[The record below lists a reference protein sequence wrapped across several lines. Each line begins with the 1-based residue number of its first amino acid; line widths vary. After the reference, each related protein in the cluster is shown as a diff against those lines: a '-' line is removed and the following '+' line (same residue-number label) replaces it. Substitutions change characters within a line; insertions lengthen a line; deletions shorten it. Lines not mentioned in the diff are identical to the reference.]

1 MIRWPLL
8 CALVLSACG
17 DDGPQPASVM
27 WNPAGG
33 ELGAFPDDALTRDDP
48 TSRTGLR
55 VAFDAS
61 KIPSLAKLPQNF
73 QDVLRMLNTL
83 DGFGL
88 TGGVIV
94 RFDQALDPAT
104 VPSGETTA
112 DLTQPLVLAVE
123 TPDGPKAIPYESKL
137 VDDNKT
143 IILNPMVPLP
153 ARAHAFVAVTTRI
166 KGADGRAVIP
176 APNMAA
182 AIAGHGSDAATTRVA
197 PRIAADAQSPVTHGA
212 IHAPS
217 DLAAVIVWTTQS
229 VHEDSLAIAA
239 DIAQR
244 DIHAAPGTSCTAE
257 MLWTRCEGSFS
268 AIDYRGMGGIM
279 PDITNRPDTS
289 HSYTLPFT
297 AWLPLQRPGPYGG
310 TSLPTMIFGHGLGGT
325 RQQAERLATFA
336 APRGIATIAIDA
348 PMHGQHPTANAS
360 STSTLTRV
368 LDFFAISAQQLTFAP
383 LVMREHFREASYDKL
398 QLVRMLEQGV
408 DLDGDGSVDLDPHRL
423 MYLGVSLGGI
433 MGPELL
439 ALAPDIK
446 LAVLVVPG
454 GKVSSIIQDGQMF
467 SVIIDLMKPRG
478 TTDGDVARFFP
489 ILQTLIDR
497 GDSASWA
504 PALLGTPP
512 AGFPGAAPHVLMG
525 MVIDDD
531 TVPNTSN
538 RTLARALGI
547 PQVPPVLQPIGVVP
561 VTGTAPIS
569 ANLPDGRTAGVLQF
583 DHIVQNGMSV
593 PATHSNIGDSDV
605 GVEAWMDFIDGYLKT
620 GTPVIVDPY
629 AKLGE

>member
-8 CALVLSACG
+8 CALLLSACG
-17 DDGPQPASVM
+17 DDGPPPASVI
-27 WNPAGG
+27 WSPAGG

-48 TSRTGLR
+48 SSRTGLR
-55 VAFDAS
+55 VAFDAQ
-61 KIPSLAKLPQNF
+61 KIPSLAKLPENF
-73 QDVLRMLNTL
+73 QTVLRMLNTL

-88 TGGVIV
+88 SAGIIV
-94 RFDQALDPAT
+94 RFDRALDPT
-104 VPSGETTA
+104 TIPSGDGTA
-112 DLTQPLVLAVE
+112 DLSLPLVLAVDTAE
-123 TPDGPKAIPYESKL
+123 GPKAWPYESKL
-137 VDDNKT
+137 VDDGKT

-153 ARAHAFVAVTTRI
+153 ARSHAFVAVTTRI
-166 KGADGRAVIP
+166 KGADGRPVIP
-176 APNMAA
+176 SANMAA
-182 AIAGHGSDAATTRVA
+182 AIAGHGTDASTSRVA
-197 PRIAADAQSPVTHGA
+197 QRISATAQSLVTHGA
-212 IHAPS
+212 VHSPS
-217 DLAAVIVWTTQS
+217 ELAALIVWTTQS

-244 DIHAAPGTSCTAE
+244 DVRPLSGTTCTPE
-257 MLWTRCEGSFS
+257 TQWVRCEGSFT
-268 AIDYRGMGGIM
+268 AIDYRGTDGTM
-279 PDITNRPDTS
+279 PDITSHPDTS
-289 HSYTLPFT
+289 HNYVLPFT
-297 AWLPLQRPGPYGG
+297 VWLPLDRPGPYGG

-336 APRGIATIAIDA
+336 APRGIATIAVDA
-348 PMHGQHPTANAS
+348 PMHGQHPTANAN
-360 STSTLTRV
+360 STATLTRV
-368 LDFFAISAQQLTFAP
+368 LDFFAISAQQLTFQP

-398 QLVRMLEQGV
+398 QLVRMLSLGV
-408 DLDGDGSVDLDPHRL
+408 DLDGDGTVDLDPHRL

-439 ALAPDIK
+439 ALAPDVH
-446 LAVLVVPG
+446 LGVLVVPG

-467 SVIIDLMKPRG
+467 QVIIDLMKPRG

-497 GDSASWA
+497 GDSAVWA
-504 PALLGTPP
+504 PALLARPP
-512 AGFPGAAPHVLMG
+512 AGFPNAAPHILMG

-538 RTLARALGI
+538 RTIARALDI
-547 PQVPPVLQPIGVVP
+547 PQVPPLLQPIGVVP
-561 VTGTAPIS
+561 TTGAAPIS

-583 DHIVQNGMSV
+583 DHIVENGMAV